1 MHRSRLLAYSGFLF
15 DLNAPLIDIILLF
28 LPVLNEITTM
38 SHDDDFDLFQQMMG
52 DVKPITQDTAEHKK
66 VHQVTEAQLAKRE
79 AAIWLTE
86 DDPEYLSLDHAEM
99 LKPEDFVEFKRDG
112 VQDGVYRKLRLGKY
126 PIQARL
132 DLHRKTLKEAR
143 DEVVKFLKQCLS
155 MDIRTVVIVHGRG
168 ERSNP
173 PALMKSFV
181 SSWLQQIREV
191 QCVHSA
197 QRFHGG
203 TGAVYVLLRK
213 SAEKKL
219 ETRERHQ
226 KRLG

>member
-1 MHRSRLLAYSGFLF
+1 
-15 DLNAPLIDIILLF
+15 
-28 LPVLNEITTM
+28 M
-38 SHDDDFDLFQQMMG
+38 SHDDDFGLFQEMMG
-52 DVKPITQDTAEHKK
+52 DVKPIKQDTTEHKK
-66 VHQVTEAQLAKRE
+66 QHTITDAQLAKRE

-86 DDPEYLSLDHAEM
+86 DDPEYLSIDHAEM
-99 LKPEDFVEFKRDG
+99 LKPDEIIEFKRDG
-112 VQDGVYRKLRLGKY
+112 VQTGVYKKLRLAKY
-126 PIQARL
+126 PIQAKL
-132 DLHRKTLKEAR
+132 DLHKRTLEQAR
-143 DEVVKFLKQCLS
+143 DEVVKFLKQCMR
-155 MDIRTVVIVHGRG
+155 MDIRTVIIVHGKG

-181 SSWLQQIREV
+181 AQWLMQIKEV

-213 SAEKKL
+213 SDEKKL

>member
-1 MHRSRLLAYSGFLF
+1 
-15 DLNAPLIDIILLF
+15 
-28 LPVLNEITTM
+28 M
-38 SHDDDFDLFQQMMG
+38 SHDDDFELFQKMMG
-52 DVKPITQDTAEHKK
+52 DVKPISHDTAEHIKS
-66 VHQVTEAQLAKRE
+66 HHITDAQRARQE
-79 AAIWLTE
+79 AAIWLAE
-86 DDPEYLSLDHAEM
+86 EDPEQLSIEHTTM
-99 LKPEDFVEFKRDG
+99 LQPDDFIEFKRDG

-143 DEVVKFLKQCLS
+143 HEVVKFLKQCIEW
-155 MDIRTVVIVHGRG
+155 DIRTVVIVHGRG

>member
-1 MHRSRLLAYSGFLF
+1 
-15 DLNAPLIDIILLF
+15 
-28 LPVLNEITTM
+28 M
-38 SHDDDFDLFQQMMG
+38 SQDDDLSLFQQMMG
-52 DVKPITQDTAEHKK
+52 DVKPLQQDTTEHKK
-66 VHQVTEAQLAKRE
+66 QHQVTDAQLAKRE

-86 DDPEYLSLDHAEM
+86 EDPEYLSIDHAEM
-99 LKPEDFVEFKRDG
+99 IKPDDIIEFKRDG
-112 VQDGVYRKLRLGKY
+112 VQDGVYKKLRLAKY

-132 DLHRKTLKEAR
+132 DLHKRTLEQAR
-143 DEVVKFLKQCLS
+143 DEVVKFLKQCMR
-155 MDIRTVVIVHGRG
+155 MDIRTVVIVHGKG

-181 SSWLQQIREV
+181 AQWLMQIKEV

-213 SAEKKL
+213 SAEKKI

>member
-1 MHRSRLLAYSGFLF
+1 
-15 DLNAPLIDIILLF
+15 
-28 LPVLNEITTM
+28 M
-38 SHDDDFDLFQQMMG
+38 SHDDDFALFQQMMG
-52 DVKPITQDTAEHKK
+52 DVKPIENDTAEHKK
-66 VHQVTEAQLAKRE
+66 QHQVSEAQLAKRE

-86 DDPEYLSLDHAEM
+86 DDPEYLSIDHAEM
-99 LKPEDFVEFKRDG
+99 VKPDDLIEFKRDG
-112 VQDGVYRKLRLGKY
+112 VQDGVYKKLRLGKY

-132 DLHRKTLKEAR
+132 DLHKRTLEQAR
-143 DEVVKFLKQCLS
+143 DEVVKFLKQCMK
-155 MDIRTVVIVHGRG
+155 MDIRTVVIVHGKG

-181 SSWLQQIREV
+181 AQWLVQIKEV

-213 SAEKKL
+213 SAEKKI

>member
-1 MHRSRLLAYSGFLF
+1 
-15 DLNAPLIDIILLF
+15 
-28 LPVLNEITTM
+28 M
-38 SHDDDFDLFQQMMG
+38 SHDDDLELFQQMMG
-52 DVKPITQDTAEHKK
+52 DVKPIHNDLVELNKK
-66 VHQVTEAQLAKRE
+66 HEVTESQLAKRE
-79 AAIWLTE
+79 AAMWLA
-86 DDPEYLSLDHAEM
+86 DDNPEHLSVDHAPM
-99 LKPEDFVEFKRDG
+99 IKPEDIIEFKRDG
-112 VQDGVYRKLRLGKY
+112 VQDGVYKKLRLGKY

-143 DEVVKFLKQCLS
+143 DEVVKFLKQCMG

-173 PALMKSFV
+173 PALMKSYV
-181 SSWLQQIREV
+181 ANWLTQIREV
-191 QCVHSA
+191 QCAHSA

-213 SAEKKL
+213 SNDKKI

-226 KRLG
+226 KRMG